1 VKASVSNAKFVSG
14 PHWLQT
20 APLWLPRFE
29 CNLRDCLR
37 NETPLLKEF
46 LLAKATVD
54 DKHVLFGVRVIVE
67 RQPLD
72 NIWKPHRWVISD
84 LIPLS
89 VEAGTG
95 APPINDIPL
104 VPLRTGDDG
113 LSMLFTA
120 DASLDLHRAEAEA
133 YAENLA
139 SSDPSIYLVLR
150 NNENSDDH
158 EVADEA
164 NGADIHITEISLSP
178 YNIQDYEDCG
188 EDQVEKL
195 QLQGPIAEFVEAF
208 VARHYHPEPFKKRKR
223 DKVRIDKHEAGR
235 GDARLERRNDV
246 FNAPRRRDYQ

>member
-1 VKASVSNAKFVSG
+1 MV
-14 PHWLQT
+14 
-20 APLWLPRFE
+20 
-29 CNLRDCLR
+29 
-37 NETPLLKEF
+37 
-46 LLAKATVD
+46 KATVD

-72 NIWKPHRWVISD
+72 NMWKPHRWVISD

-104 VPLRTGDDG
+104 TPLRAGDNG

-150 NNENSDDH
+150 NNENSDDMRLMMR
-158 EVADEA
+158 AMA
-164 NGADIHITEISLSP
+164 RISTS
-178 YNIQDYEDCG
+178 Q
-188 EDQVEKL
+188 K
-195 QLQGPIAEFVEAF
+195 
-208 VARHYHPEPFKKRKR
+208 
-223 DKVRIDKHEAGR
+223 
-235 GDARLERRNDV
+235 
-246 FNAPRRRDYQ
+246 